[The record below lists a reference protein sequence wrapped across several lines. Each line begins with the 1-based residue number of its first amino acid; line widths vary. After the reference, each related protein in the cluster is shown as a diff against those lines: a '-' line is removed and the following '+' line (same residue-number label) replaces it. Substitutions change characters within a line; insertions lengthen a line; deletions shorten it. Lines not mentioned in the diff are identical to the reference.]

1 MLSSLAKR
9 YNWSQTL
16 DSIRKEL
23 RSWRTLKKNFTKSR
37 FYTKNLDLVKLFLLT
52 KNFTK
57 SGLYV
62 LKVKSWFAYRDRIIL
77 FDLRGIQFL
86 SEGRI
91 QVVTISDVN
100 H

>member
-23 RSWRTLKKNFTKSR
+23 KSWRTLKKTSLNRGSTLKKPR
-37 FYTKNLDLVKLFLLT
+37 FSEAFFADQKL
-52 KNFTK
+52 
-57 SGLYV
+57 
-62 LKVKSWFAYRDRIIL
+62 
-77 FDLRGIQFL
+77 
-86 SEGRI
+86 
-91 QVVTISDVN
+91 

>member
-1 MLSSLAKR
+1 MHM
-9 YNWSQTL
+9 
-16 DSIRKEL
+16 
-23 RSWRTLKKNFTKSR
+23 NFASNKI
-37 FYTKNLDLVKLFLLT
+37 LVF
-52 KNFTK
+52 
-57 SGLYV
+57 
-62 LKVKSWFAYRDRIIL
+62 LKVKSWFAYRDGIIL